1 LELKGLNASVAG
13 MKSILVPVDG
23 SQSACRAAAFAGK
36 LAGALSSKLILL
48 HVYDAP
54 AASLLGLAS
63 LGQDEVHSALEKV
76 AQRSFET
83 ALAAIEQHAGLDIHK
98 IPTTG
103 HPFEEI
109 VNHARSTACELIVM
123 GSRGLS
129 PIEEL
134 VLGSVSDRVLRFAP
148 CAVTVVR

>member
-1 LELKGLNASVAG
+1 

-23 SQSACRAAAFAGK
+23 SPSAGRAAAFAGN
-36 LAGALSSKLILL
+36 LAGALSSKLFLL

-54 AASLLGLAS
+54 SASVLGLAS
-63 LGQDEVHSALEKV
+63 MGEAAVHAALDKV
-76 AQRSFET
+76 AENSFNR
-83 ALAAIEQHAGLDIHK
+83 ALAAMGDTSSLAIER

-109 VNHARSTACELIVM
+109 VSYAKSRACDLIVM

-129 PIEEL
+129 PLQEMM
-134 VLGSVSDRVLRFAP
+134 LGSVSDRVLRYAP
-148 CAVTVVR
+148 CAVTIVR

>member
-1 LELKGLNASVAG
+1 MELRKLSGSVFA

-23 SQSACRAAAFAGK
+23 SESASRAAAFAGK
-36 LAGALSSKLILL
+36 LAVALRSKLILL

-54 AASLLGLAS
+54 AASILGLAS
-63 LGQDEVHSALEKV
+63 LAEADVHAALEKV
-76 AQRSFET
+76 AQRSFDS
-83 ALAAIEQHAGLDIHK
+83 ALRAIGDPVPPDVDK

-109 VNHARSTACELIVM
+109 VNYARSTACELIVM

-129 PIEEL
+129 PIQEI

>member
-1 LELKGLNASVAG
+1 

-23 SQSACRAAAFAGK
+23 SESASRAAGFAGK
-36 LAGALSSKLILL
+36 LAGPLTAKLILL

-63 LGQDEVHSALEKV
+63 LGEAAVKDALNKV
-76 AQRSFET
+76 AELSFER
-83 ALAAIEQHAGLDIHK
+83 ALLAIELPNALTIEK
-98 IPTTG
+98 FATTG
-103 HPFEEI
+103 HPSEEI
-109 VNHARSTACELIVM
+109 IGHARASTCDLIVM

-129 PIEEL
+129 PLQEIM
-134 VLGSVSDRVLRFAP
+134 LGSVSDRVLRFAP